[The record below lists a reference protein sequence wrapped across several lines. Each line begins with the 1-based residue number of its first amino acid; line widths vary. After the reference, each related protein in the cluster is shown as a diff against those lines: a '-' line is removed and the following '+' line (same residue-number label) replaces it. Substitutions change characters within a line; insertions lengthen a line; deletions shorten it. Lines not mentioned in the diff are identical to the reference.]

1 MCLPCLDPNGAAG
14 CNPSHSLFGHAWRVP
29 ALLLMAQQFVSEA
42 QWGGSNTDREAVR
55 ISLGCARDAV
65 DASPTGSE
73 APLWSRAGLPLDAG
87 NSWNLDAISLSL
99 CGASHEKAE
108 KVQRGES
115 KRQVQVVF
123 PVNQKEEFHQL
134 DCLCVRE
141 REIKCVSFGCAYV
154 CEVGR
159 LSHDRFPC
167 WERWNWHDLTY
178 FFEIWP
184 GTSTP
189 SCALQW
195 RTDEFEAWQHL
206 DVRLGVDIWL
216 SVCRTFCLFFL
227 L

>member
-141 REIKCVSFGCAYV
+141 RDKVRVFWLCLCVWSWQIVSWQIPLLRTMELTRPNIFLWNLARDKYPKLRAAVENRWVWGLAAPRRSLGC
-154 CEVGR
+154 G
-159 LSHDRFPC
+159 
-167 WERWNWHDLTY
+167 
-178 FFEIWP
+178 
-184 GTSTP
+184 
-189 SCALQW
+189 
-195 RTDEFEAWQHL
+195 HL
-206 DVRLGVDIWL
+206 IE
-216 SVCRTFCLFFL
+216 CL
-227 L
+227 